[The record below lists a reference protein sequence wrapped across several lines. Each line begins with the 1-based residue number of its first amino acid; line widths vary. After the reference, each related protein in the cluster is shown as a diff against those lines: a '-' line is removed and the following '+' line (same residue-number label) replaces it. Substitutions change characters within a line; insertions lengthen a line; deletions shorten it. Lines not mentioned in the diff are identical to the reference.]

1 MEIKKHTPLRLS
13 DRGYKRMCGLVD
25 KRDGHKC
32 IICECPDVQRP
43 DCHSRYGHGIDKED
57 WQVKFINY
65 LNSKECKEFEHK
77 VKKKVEYIYKCCMK
91 RGDKNWLK
99 KE

>member
-32 IICECPDVQRP
+32 I
-43 DCHSRYGHGIDKED
+43 SRYAHGIDKED
-57 WQVKFINY
+57 WQVKFISY

>member
-1 MEIKKHTPLRLS
+1 MTGINALFVNAQT
-13 DRGYKRMCGLVD
+13 YK
-25 KRDGHKC
+25 
-32 IICECPDVQRP
+32 
-43 DCHSRYGHGIDKED
+43 D
-57 WQVKFINY
+57 WQVKFISY

>member
-1 MEIKKHTPLRLS
+1 MTGINALFVNARTYS
-13 DRGYKRMCGLVD
+13 TIMSFTD
-25 KRDGHKC
+25 HKADQ
-32 IICECPDVQRP
+32 I
-43 DCHSRYGHGIDKED
+43 
-57 WQVKFINY
+57 

>member
-32 IICECPDVQRP
+32 IICECP
-43 DCHSRYGHGIDKED
+43 ED
-57 WQVKFINY
+57 WQVKFISY

>member
-1 MEIKKHTPLRLS
+1 MTGINALFVNAQTYSTIMSFTDHKS
-13 DRGYKRMCGLVD
+13 VVAISVSVD
-25 KRDGHKC
+25 
-32 IICECPDVQRP
+32 E
-43 DCHSRYGHGIDKED
+43 ED
-57 WQVKFINY
+57 WQVKFISY

>member
-32 IICECPDVQRP
+32 IICECPDVQ
-43 DCHSRYGHGIDKED
+43 HHH
-57 WQVKFINY
+57 V
-65 LNSKECKEFEHK
+65 
-77 VKKKVEYIYKCCMK
+77 IYRSQGGSDTLIAIADM
-91 RGDKNWLK
+91 RMA
-99 KE
+99 